1 MSYQVIITFD
11 LDENKIQENAEK
23 EAGRQ
28 VARKVVD
35 EAFGSSY
42 SQSGNI
48 RAYVQQAIREI
59 IEPEKDMIIDKAI
72 KEVVGSLC
80 RTKLVKEKL
89 QEVMED
95 E

>member
-42 SQSGNI
+42 SQRGNI
-48 RAYVQQAIREI
+48 TAYVQQAIREI